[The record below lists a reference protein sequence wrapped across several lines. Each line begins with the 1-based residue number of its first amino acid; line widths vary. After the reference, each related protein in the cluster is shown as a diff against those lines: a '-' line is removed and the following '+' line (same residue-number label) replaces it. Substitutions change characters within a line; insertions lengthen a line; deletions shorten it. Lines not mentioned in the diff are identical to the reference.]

1 VRRSGVGVTHRLAS
15 LAVETF
21 LLPSG
26 GVGFAVLPAPRIAAL
41 ATTMLPAA
49 ERAAEILA
57 TRVAGMR
64 QKADPA
70 VKAENRTVPQLRMI
84 AQDGIQRA
92 LILPN
97 KRKRAVVLVPLFA
110 KRENF
115 GDRYDKSAR
124 FSVKMSSGF
133 CISSS
138 YSLDAKASRRR
149 ARIFSCPSTENGET
163 KATNR
168 FTRHQLAKL
177 IRLPG

>member
-1 VRRSGVGVTHRLAS
+1 LLISSSNVLAI
-15 LAVETF
+15 V
-21 LLPSG
+21 PS
-26 GVGFAVLPAPRIAAL
+26 APRIGEQAAM
-41 ATTMLPAA
+41 MLPAA
-49 ERAAEILA
+49 ECAAEILA

-70 VKAENRTVPQLRMI
+70 VKAENGAVPQIRTI

-92 LILPN
+92 LILSN
-97 KRKRAVVLVPLFA
+97 KRKDAVVLVPLFA
-110 KRENF
+110 KRENL

-149 ARIFSCPSTENGET
+149 ARIFSCSRAKDGKTN
-163 KATNR
+163 ATNR
-168 FTRHQLAKL
+168 STHQQLDNF
-177 IRLPG
+177 IRLPS